1 MTTIE
6 LHLPSGVGAIPP
18 ETGAASWSG
27 VSGIVHDLMPS
38 HVEEHLWLNSLIGGL
53 AVGGTWA
60 LARVVAA
67 EALLLGQ
74 TVRVTVAQGE
84 KMDSPPLRSGSGRR
98 EKELE
103 WLRTHRDELRAL
115 AGKWVVVEGDE
126 IISMGPSPLDAVRG
140 ARQRGVQVPF
150 VYRVDEERSKGVVN
164 IGL

>member
-6 LHLPSGVGAIPP
+6 LQLPSGVGAIPP

-27 VSGIVHDLMPS
+27 VSGTVHDVMPS
-38 HVEEHLWLNSLIGGL
+38 YVEEHPWLNSLIGGP

-60 LARVVAA
+60 LAQVVAA
-67 EALLLGQ
+67 DALLLGER
-74 TVRVTVAQGE
+74 VRVTVAHGE
-84 KMDSPPLRSGSGRR
+84 KMDSLPLRSGSGRR

-115 AGKWVVVEGDE
+115 VGKWVVVEGDE
-126 IISMGPSPLDAVRG
+126 IISMGPSPSDAVRG

-150 VYRVDEERSKGVVN
+150 VYRVDEERSKGVVH